1 MKFKLK
7 FFRYLTLFT
16 LIVGIYLTSNN
27 AHLGKVSAAATSGQL
42 LSSFEI
48 RSHYEKYN
56 FEYVSAD
63 RQQYL
68 YSIDGVTT
76 QTGSTVPAKA
86 KWATLS
92 SFEIRSHYEKYNF
105 EYVSADRQQ
114 YLYSI
119 DGVTTQTGSTVPAN
133 AKWATLSS
141 FEIRSHYEKYNFE
154 YVSADRQQYLYS
166 IDGVTTQ
173 TGSTVPAKAKWAT
186 LSSFE
191 IRSHYG
197 KYNFEYVSADRQ
209 QYLNYIINSDP
220 VINIVSN
227 GNPTLSE
234 GGTATLSG
242 TVNDP
247 DGDIVTIS
255 ATVGGKAKSTTV
267 TGSGSWSLT
276 WSGSELAEGTYSN
289 IVISANDGKGGTASV
304 TYTGTITIDKTK
316 PVISLVGLLANATY
330 QESVA
335 PTFSAADSGSGL
347 QSVSAM
353 IDGASYTS
361 GTLINTPG
369 SHSLVITATDKAGN
383 VNTQTTLFFINK
395 SPTMILSTPVTHPP
409 LVEAT
414 GLNDYILAGSIKDL
428 NVGDQLTIKYRING
442 GPTFNGPTIV
452 GNSNDQPFN
461 FKLIL
466 QNKKLNY
473 NGTDVSDVLVDDQTV
488 TIDVWVEDNKLGS
501 SSTESRSIV
510 TDLLPDAPLSEVYD
524 IESTSFKVKD
534 NQTYTYPVE
543 YQFIIHKMDGN
554 RVVSTEDSSYQ
565 DSNVYHVLNT
575 QPNTKYKTEINVRY
589 K

>member
-1 MKFKLK
+1 MKIK
-7 FFRYLTLFT
+7 FLR
-16 LIVGIYLTSNN
+16 LIMAMVLVVSFSLSTNI
-27 AHLGKVSAAATSGQL
+27 AHLGKVSAAATSGQV
-42 LSSFEI
+42 LSSFELRSYYDTNNFKYASADSQQYLYSIDGVATKTGGTVPANAKWVTLSTFEI
-48 RSHYEKYN
+48 RSYYGIN
-56 FEYVSAD
+56 SFNYVSPD
-63 RQQYL
+63 SQQYL

-76 QTGSTVPAKA
+76 KTGGTVPANA

-92 SFEIRSHYEKYNF
+92 TFEIRSYYGVNSF
-105 EYVSADRQQ
+105 NYVSPDSQQ

-119 DGVTTQTGSTVPAN
+119 DGVTTKTGDTVPAN
-133 AKWATLSS
+133 AKWATLGS
-141 FEIRSHYEKYNFE
+141 FEIRSYYGVNSFK
-154 YVSADRQQYLYS
+154 YVSPDS
-166 IDGVTTQ
+166 
-173 TGSTVPAKAKWAT
+173 
-186 LSSFE
+186 
-191 IRSHYG
+191 
-197 KYNFEYVSADRQ
+197 Q
-209 QYLNYIINSDP
+209 QYLNYKINSDP
-220 VINIVSN
+220 NINLATTN
-227 GNPTLSE
+227 NLTLSE

-247 DGDIVTIS
+247 DEDIVTIS

-304 TYTGTITIDKTK
+304 TYTGTIRVDKTK

-347 QSVSAM
+347 QSVSATL
-353 IDGASYTS
+353 DGLSYTS
-361 GTLINTPG
+361 GTVVNTPG

-414 GLNDYILAGSIKDL
+414 GLNDYTLAGSIKDL

-461 FKLIL
+461 LKLTL

-488 TIDVWVEDNKLGS
+488 TIDVWVEDNKGGS

-543 YQFIIHKMDGN
+543 YQFIIHKMDGDT
-554 RVVSTEDSSYQ
+554 VVSTEDSSYQ
-565 DSNVYHVLNT
+565 DSNVYHVQNT
-575 QPNTKYKTEINVRY
+575 QPNTKYITEINVRY